1 MACLAAS
8 GSKNHFPG
16 DFSSQVVLCCKED
29 VGSHFSLSAFNSLLR
44 EGRAVWL
51 GGSCLNSRNQLSS
64 ESGPGLR
71 WADSCLSTRAE
82 HLAKG
87 TGF

>member
-16 DFSSQVVLCCKED
+16 DFSSQVVPCCKED
-29 VGSHFSLSAFNSLLR
+29 VGSHFSLSAFTSLLR
-44 EGRAVWL
+44 EVWL

-64 ESGPGLR
+64 ESEPGLR
-71 WADSCLSTRAE
+71 WADSCLSTWAE
-82 HLAKG
+82 HLTKG